1 MLKARWKPACGLDP
15 GQRGPSLWTLAVQS
29 GGCPGSRP
37 HAGFHSRGLVCE
49 SSLWIGTCPRSRP
62 HAGFHSRGYP
72 GSRPHAGFH
81 SRGLVC
87 ESMIFEDLSLYP
99 HSLFEIPGPRFEGFL
114 KGELTFQWLET
125 GPANPGPGTCR
136 QNPPQLRK
144 QLRFRAHFRI
154 QEKKMVIWINFE
166 PRNVKSQM
174 PFASRI
180 FLGDPPPFSR
190 LVLSNGQL
198 SRIETTC
205 RFPFDGGL
213 VCESSLW
220 IGLVLSI
227 GQLSR
232 IETTCRFPF
241 EGARL

>member
-29 GGCPGSRP
+29 GGC
-37 HAGFHSRGLVCE
+37 
-49 SSLWIGTCPRSRP
+49 
-62 HAGFHSRGYP
+62 P

-174 PFASRI
+174 PLASRI
-180 FLGDPPPFSR
+180 FWVNLPF
-190 LVLSNGQL
+190 LPTG
-198 SRIETTC
+198 T
-205 RFPFDGGL
+205 FK
-213 VCESSLW
+213 
-220 IGLVLSI
+220 
-227 GQLSR
+227 
-232 IETTCRFPF
+232 
-241 EGARL
+241 